1 MELGMMAVVSRMKG
15 WLSSA
20 VPRVETKNGMP
31 VPLVALEARRRPR
44 WSARNATAF
53 AREGFAANPVGYRCV
68 RMIAEAAAS
77 VPWLLFEGRREHGAH
92 PLLDLIGC
100 PNAHADGQS
109 WSEALYGQ
117 LLVTGNAYAEAVAV
131 KGTVRELHVLR
142 SDRMKVVPGPD
153 GWPDA
158 YEYSVSGRVVRYRQ
172 DASNDVEPILH
183 LRLFDPVSDHYG
195 LSPFA
200 PAAASVDIHN
210 EAAAWNKALLDNSA
224 RPSGALVYRGPPGSE
239 NLSEGQ
245 FARLKRELEQTYQG
259 AVNAGRPLLLEGGLD
274 WKEMALSP
282 KDMEHIEAKHAAA
295 RDIALAFGVPPMLLG
310 IPGDNTYAN
319 YAEANRTFW
328 RQTILPLVNRTARA
342 MARWLGPAFG
352 SGLVLAP
359 DMDGIEAL
367 STEREA
373 LWSRVEK
380 ASFLTLNEKRQA
392 IGYAPVPGG
401 DRL

>member
-158 YEYSVSGRVVRYRQ
+158 YEYSVSGRSRALPAGR
-172 DASNDVEPILH
+172 VERRRAHP
-183 LRLFDPVSDHYG
+183 S
-195 LSPFA
+195 
-200 PAAASVDIHN
+200 PAALRSRQRSLRSF
-210 EAAAWNKALLDNSA
+210 ALRA
-224 RPSGALVYRGPPGSE
+224 RRRECRHPQRRRRPGTRRCSTTAPGPP
-239 NLSEGQ
+239 
-245 FARLKRELEQTYQG
+245 ARSSIADR
-259 AVNAGRPLLLEGGLD
+259 R
-274 WKEMALSP
+274 
-282 KDMEHIEAKHAAA
+282 AA
-295 RDIALAFGVPPMLLG
+295 R
-310 IPGDNTYAN
+310 T
-319 YAEANRTFW
+319 
-328 RQTILPLVNRTARA
+328 
-342 MARWLGPAFG
+342 
-352 SGLVLAP
+352 
-359 DMDGIEAL
+359 
-367 STEREA
+367 
-373 LWSRVEK
+373 
-380 ASFLTLNEKRQA
+380 
-392 IGYAPVPGG
+392 
-401 DRL
+401 

>member
-1 MELGMMAVVSRMKG
+1 MELGMSRPWSWMRD
-15 WLSSA
+15 WLSQRIEAKSEA
-20 VPRVETKNGMP
+20 P

-77 VPWLLFEGRREHGAH
+77 VPLLLVEGRVEHAAH
-92 PLLDLIGC
+92 PLLDLLAR
-100 PNAHADGQS
+100 PNVHADGQG
-109 WSEALYGQ
+109 WSESLHGQ
-117 LLVTGNAYAEAVAV
+117 LLVTGNAYAEAIAL
-131 KGTVRELHVLR
+131 KGAVRELHVLR
-142 SDRMKVVPGPD
+142 SDRMKVVPGPE

-158 YEYSVSGRVVRYRQ
+158 YEYSVSGRIVRYRQ
-172 DASNDVEPILH
+172 DRPGPVRPILH

-239 NLSEGQ
+239 NLTDGQ

-259 AVNAGRPLLLEGGLD
+259 SANAGRPLVLEGGLD

-328 RQTILPLVNRTARA
+328 RQTILPLVNRTSRA
-342 MARWLGPAFG
+342 LARWLAPAFG
-352 SGLVLAP
+352 SDLRLTP
-359 DMDGIEAL
+359 DTDGIEAL

-392 IGYAPVPGG
+392 IGYAPIPGG
-401 DRL
+401 DHL

>member
-1 MELGMMAVVSRMKG
+1 MMEIGMTNALSWVRG
-15 WLSSA
+15 WLSP
-20 VPRVETKNGMP
+20 VPRIEAKSEAP
-31 VPLVALEARRRPR
+31 VPLVAIEARRRPR

-77 VPWLLFEGRREHGAH
+77 VPWLLFEGRVEHSAH
-92 PLLDLIGC
+92 PFLDLLAR
-100 PNAHADGQS
+100 PNVHADGHS
-109 WSEALYGQ
+109 WSEQLYGQ
-117 LLVTGNAYAEAVAV
+117 LLVTGNAYAEAIAL
-131 KGTVRELHVLR
+131 KGALRELHVLR

-153 GWPDA
+153 GWPEA
-158 YEYSVSGRVVRYRQ
+158 YEYSVSGRIVRFRQ
-172 DASNDVEPILH
+172 DQPGPVRPILH

-239 NLSEGQ
+239 NLSDGQ

-259 AVNAGRPLLLEGGLD
+259 SANAGRPLVLEGGLD

-328 RQTILPLVNRTARA
+328 RQTVLPLVHRTSRA
-342 MARWLGPAFG
+342 LARWLAPAFG
-352 SGLVLAP
+352 TDLRLTP
-359 DMDGIEAL
+359 DTDGIEAL

-392 IGYAPVPGG
+392 IGYAPIPGG
-401 DRL
+401 DHL